1 MQIPSMLQGSSL
13 ARLVQGAA
21 LGATLAVLIGFN
33 WGGWMLE
40 SSATK
45 RSASFAND
53 AVIAALTPICVEN
66 FQGSDDVLANL
77 ENFRKESSYKQA
89 SFIEDGGWAIFP
101 GDGKLDR
108 NVAIACADAIS
119 ELN

>member
-13 ARLVQGAA
+13 VRLVQGAA
-21 LGATLAVLIGFN
+21 LGAALAMVVGFN

-40 SSATK
+40 STANKHSA
-45 RSASFAND
+45 AFAND
-53 AVIAALTPICVEN
+53 AVIAALTPICVDN
-66 FQGSDDVLANL
+66 FQSSDDVLANL
-77 ENFRKESSYKQA
+77 ENFRKESTYKQA

-108 NVAIACADAIS
+108 NVAMACADVIS